1 MNNILEY
8 LERTAEKYPGRIAV
22 EDDKEALTWKEL
34 AGLSRRIGT
43 AAGKRIASGDP
54 VVILAPKGPLTLAAM
69 FGAVYGGGFYVN
81 GDPALPPRRLKE
93 IFRVLRPKLVLI
105 RPEEIP
111 LIRQAGYTG
120 DYCLL
125 HEAAGEEPDL
135 ELLERRRKDSC
146 SEDILYGI
154 FTSGSTGTPKGITV
168 SHRAVIDFITHFTEI
183 FGIDEKDRIGNQAPF
198 DFDVSVKDIY
208 SAVMTGA
215 ALVLI
220 PRQLFSVPAALL
232 DYLCEKKATVL
243 IWAVSALTMISSLGG
258 FKYRIPSDVRKV
270 MFSGEVMPANQ
281 LACWQEALPEAEFV
295 NLYGPTEITCNC
307 TYYPVQK
314 VPGEGEKLP
323 IGKAF
328 PGRRVFLLN
337 EEGGEIRE
345 PEQAGEICVAGE
357 SLSLG
362 YYHDPAETE
371 KSFQERIFPDGR
383 KERYYRTGDLG
394 FLGKDGN
401 LYFSGR
407 KDFQIKFNGHRIELE
422 EIERLLEQM
431 QGIEKSCCVTDHRKT
446 CLAAFYMG
454 KVMPGEIRL
463 WLKKRLPGYM
473 VPRKIFQT
481 EKLPLTKNGK
491 TDRKALQKRLED
503 RR

>member
-34 AGLSRRIGT
+34 ADLSRRIGT

-422 EIERLLEQM
+422 EIERLLDQM